1 MKFVSQF
8 LIVKIFLSIKNDNEP
23 LLKKNNI
30 KSLSSFEKL
39 DSSYS
44 TIDLVNKIMPS
55 FDNKANLFDFDY
67 FYNGFGVTIADF
79 DNDGLKHI
87 ILSANQT
94 KNDQVE
100 FLLK

>member
-1 MKFVSQF
+1 
-8 LIVKIFLSIKNDNEP
+8 
-23 LLKKNNI
+23 
-30 KSLSSFEKL
+30 
-39 DSSYS
+39 
-44 TIDLVNKIMPS
+44 MPS

>member
-1 MKFVSQF
+1 MKFVLQF
-8 LIVKIFLSIKNDNEP
+8 LIVKIFLSIKNDIEP

-30 KSLSSFEKL
+30 KLLSSFEKFY
-39 DSSYS
+39 SSYS
-44 TIDLVNKIMPS
+44 NLDLVNKIMPS

-67 FYNGFGVTIADF
+67 FYNGSGVTIANF

-87 ILSANQT
+87 IITANQT

>member
-1 MKFVSQF
+1 M
-8 LIVKIFLSIKNDNEP
+8 
-23 LLKKNNI
+23 
-30 KSLSSFEKL
+30 SSFEKL